1 MAKPQEKLTQSLKIL
16 KELQQEEKIV
26 LRTTDLSRTHRERLL
41 ANGFLREVIKGW
53 YIPTRPDEMA
63 GESTGWYSSFWE
75 FCTAYLNHRFGSS
88 WCLSPEQSLNLHAG
102 NTTIPKQLLVR
113 APKASNKVTLLL
125 YETAILDVRAI
136 LPQPKNTE
144 KLGGMRVFSIPAALV
159 ASSPT
164 YFHQFPMEARSILV
178 SIKEPSPLLEILL
191 EGGHS
196 TIAGRL
202 AGAFRSIGNSKIAEE
217 IVATMRS
224 AGYDVREENPFDKTF
239 PEFPMRKETSPAVTR
254 LCLMWQQMKP
264 LVLENFPKGEHKT
277 SLLIETLKDMEDA
290 YVKDAYHSLS
300 IEGYRVSP
308 ELIERVSKGDW
319 NPDKNERDGEYRN
332 ALAARGYW
340 QAFQAVKESLKK
352 VLAGQNPGLVA
363 ENDHGTWYREL
374 FSPSVVA
381 GILRL
386 SQLAG
391 YRGDQVF
398 IRQSRHVP
406 PPRETVRELMPA
418 FFNLLKDEIDPE
430 VRVVLGHFFFVYIHP
445 YMDGNGRMARFLMN
459 VMLVAGGWPW
469 TIISMEDRMV
479 YFEALEEASVH
490 QNIVP
495 FTQFIEKCV
504 TTPVGDSFDPSSP
517 KRKI

>member
-1 MAKPQEKLTQSLKIL
+1 MAKPQEKLAQSLEIL
-16 KELQQEEKIV
+16 KELQKREKII
-26 LRTTDLSRTHRERLL
+26 LRTADLSRIHRERLL

-53 YIPTRPDEMA
+53 YIPTRPDETV

-75 FCTAYLNHRFGSS
+75 FCTTYLNYRFGSD
-88 WCLSPEQSLNLHAG
+88 WCLSPEQSLNLHSG
-102 NTTIPKQLLVR
+102 NKTIPKQLLVR
-113 APKASNKVTLLL
+113 TPRANNKVTPLL
-125 YETAILDVRAI
+125 YETSLLDVRAN
-136 LPQPKNTE
+136 LPLPENTE
-144 KLGGMRVFSIPAALV
+144 NLGKVRVFSIPAALI
-159 ASSPT
+159 ACSPT
-164 YFHQFPMEARSILV
+164 YFCQFPMEAHSILA
-178 SIKEPSPLLEILL
+178 SIKEPSTLLEILL
-191 EGGHS
+191 ESGHS

-202 AGAFRSIGNSKIAEE
+202 AGAFRSIGSTKIADD
-217 IVATMRS
+217 IVATMRA
-224 AGYDVREENPFDKTF
+224 AGYDVREEDPFDKNL
-239 PEFPMRKETSPAVTR
+239 PKLSLQQETSPAVTR
-254 LCLMWQQMKP
+254 LCLLWQQMKP
-264 LVLENFPKGEHKT
+264 LVLENFPKNEHRPF
-277 SLLIETLKDMEDA
+277 LLIETLKNVEDA

-319 NPDKNERDGEYRN
+319 NPDQNERDGEYKN

-340 QAFQAVKESLKK
+340 QAFQAVKESLQK
-352 VLAGQNPGLVA
+352 VLTNQNPGLVV

-391 YRGDQVF
+391 YRNDQVF
-398 IRQSRHVP
+398 IRRSRHVP
-406 PPRETVRELMPA
+406 PSREKVRELMPA
-418 FFNLLKDEIDPE
+418 FFSLLKEETDPE

-469 TIISMEDRMV
+469 TVISMENRMA
-479 YFEALEEASVH
+479 YFEALEEASVN

-495 FTQFIEKCV
+495 FARFLGKCV
-504 TTPVGDSFDPSSP
+504 TMSES
-517 KRKI
+517 KA